1 MQRDPGERPVPGTLY
16 GVGLGP
22 GDPELMTLK
31 AARVVERVKVLAVPV
46 KAKGAESFAR
56 GIVAGHLRPDHT
68 VLELTF
74 PMRSD
79 PDFLR
84 PYWERAAE
92 ELAGHLRAGRDAAFL
107 CEGDPFTYGTFVHV
121 FMHLTRAHPDLP
133 VEVVPGVSAY
143 HAAAAAV
150 LTPLA
155 AGDDRVAVLPATYG
169 VDVVAQVLERFDTV
183 VLLKV
188 KPVLDALIELLEK
201 EGLLPHAVFVH
212 RVGTADERIAR
223 DLAAL
228 RGRKVDYLSLV
239 LVRNPHRPKEPVIRG
254 CKPKGLARPGQATP
268 GEAP

>member
-1 MQRDPGERPVPGTLY
+1 LSGNPTSPSGPVRPGTLY

-22 GDPELMTLK
+22 GDPELMTGK
-31 AARVVERVKVLAVPV
+31 AVRVIDQVPVLAVPV

-56 GIVAGHLRPDHT
+56 GIAAAHIRPDHT

-84 PYWERAAE
+84 PHWERAAE
-92 ELAGHLRAGRDAAFL
+92 AVAGHLHAGRDVAFL

-121 FMHLTRAHPDLP
+121 FTHLVAAHPEMP

-143 HAAAAAV
+143 HAAAART
-150 LTPLA
+150 LIPLA

-169 VDVVAQVLERFDTV
+169 VDVVEAVLARFDTV

-188 KPVLDALIELLEK
+188 KPVMDALIDLLDK
-201 EGLLPHAVFVH
+201 HALLPHAVFVN
-212 RVGTADERIAR
+212 RVGTEQEEVVR
-223 DLAAL
+223 DVTVL
-228 RGRKVDYLSLV
+228 RGRKLDYLSLV
-239 LVRNPHRPKEPVIRG
+239 LVKNPHRVKEPVLRG
-254 CKPKGLARPGQATP
+254 CKPKGLARPDA
-268 GEAP
+268 EAR

>member
-1 MQRDPGERPVPGTLY
+1 LQSDPGQRPVPGTLY

-31 AARVVERVKVLAVPV
+31 AARVVGRVKVLAVPV
-46 KAKGAESFAR
+46 KAEGAESFAR
-56 GIVAGHLRPDHT
+56 SIVADHLRPDHT
-68 VLELTF
+68 VLELVF

-92 ELAGHLRAGRDAAFL
+92 RLAEHLKAGRDAAFL

-121 FMHLTRAHPDLP
+121 FTHLTRAHPELP
-133 VEVVPGVSAY
+133 VQVVPGVSAY

-155 AGDDRVAVLPATYG
+155 ATDDRVAVLPATYG
-169 VDVVAQVLERFDTV
+169 VDVVAQVLARFDTV

-188 KPVLDALIELLEK
+188 KPVMDALLDLLERK
-201 EGLLPHAVFVH
+201 GLTPHAVFVN
-212 RVGTADERIAR
+212 RVGAEGEELVR
-223 DLAAL
+223 DVATL
-228 RGRKVDYLSLV
+228 RGRKLEYLSLL
-239 LVRNPHRPKEPVIRG
+239 LVKNPHRAREPVLKG
-254 CKPKGLARPGQATP
+254 CRPKGDARPVAR
-268 GEAP
+268 EAG